1 MCMWIVRIIM
11 HIYVLK
17 RFIRRCKMVYLGQ
30 NAWDN
35 WKWLRD
41 FRVATGLE
49 KHVIELSGQN
59 SALIMGRKMCVVR
72 WWLLGNRGL
81 IKWEVLRN
89 MWRDFVK
96 FNIGATI
103 NSRGLPQVLRNY
115 LCRAPKL
122 QLNFYRYAP
131 AYFIFESLWV
141 LRKKLDILR

>member
-1 MCMWIVRIIM
+1 
-11 HIYVLK
+11 
-17 RFIRRCKMVYLGQ
+17 MVYLGQ
-30 NAWDN
+30 NGRDN

-41 FRVATGLE
+41 CRVTTGLE

-131 AYFIFESLWV
+131 AYFIFESL
-141 LRKKLDILR
+141 